1 MPHYLTIH
9 HEPGLSKEDM
19 ISRWNLLA
27 EERRAL
33 WVRTWFNLSE
43 GRRFCWWD
51 APNQAALEQIFTD
64 HGVKWQEIVKVKITN
79 SSEWRWRED

>member
-9 HEPGLSKEDM
+9 HEPELSKEDM
-19 ISRWNLLA
+19 VSRWSLLA

-33 WVRTWFNLSE
+33 WVRTWFNLSA
-43 GRRFCWWD
+43 GRRLCWWD

-64 HGVKWQEIVKVKITN
+64 HGVPWQDIIKVKITH